1 SCQCQR
7 CHSRYSYGGDY
18 ATLTISADKKS
29 TPVSLP
35 PESDSKSPQPRIRTM
50 VKDPTVTTGSGDK
63 KVKIDNH
70 HTAIGEETEMDFVRT
85 RESDLGNHDED
96 DGGASPV

>member
-1 SCQCQR
+1 
-7 CHSRYSYGGDY
+7 
-18 ATLTISADKKS
+18 
-29 TPVSLP
+29 
-35 PESDSKSPQPRIRTM
+35 M

-85 RESDLGNHDED
+85 RESDLG
-96 DGGASPV
+96 S